1 MTTHD
6 THSGQEEIA
15 MSTHERRGKPT
26 GRVLA
31 GMDYEASRTEAI
43 EKSERRAWMISRVA
57 IVFALLAIVALA
69 ILAPF
74 YKVVPM
80 VIQVDKLTGEGQL
93 VELTGA
99 MPRTASDIV
108 DKHWA
113 QRYVQT
119 RERYFWS
126 LLTPDYEL
134 VSSMSGPSVRDAYGQ
149 MFEGP
154 DKIQDRLKDRV
165 ERRVKVTSVVLMP
178 GESGKKAVVRF
189 DRTTREN
196 GIDTEVRHFIAT
208 LAYDYVAPTTFQ
220 TERTAIENP
229 LGFKVTGYAVDE
241 EYKAPPTAAAAAGT
255 AGGR

>member
-1 MTTHD
+1 MPA
-6 THSGQEEIA
+6 SKQV
-15 MSTHERRGKPT
+15 SKPT
-26 GRVLA
+26 GRILA
-31 GMDYEASRTEAI
+31 GLDYEASRTEAI
-43 EKSERRAWMISRVA
+43 EKSERRAWMVTRVA
-57 IVFALLAIVALA
+57 IGFAFLAIIALA
-69 ILAPF
+69 VLAPF

-126 LLTPDYEL
+126 LLTPDFEV
-134 VSSMSGPSVRDAYGQ
+134 VSNMSGPTVRETYAQ
-149 MFEGP
+149 MFEGV

-189 DRTTREN
+189 DRTSREN
-196 GIDTEVRHFIAT
+196 GVDTEVRHFIAT
-208 LAYDYVAPTTFQ
+208 MAYDYVSPTTFQ

-229 LGFKVTGYAVDE
+229 LGFTVTGYAVDE
-241 EYKAPPTAAAAAGT
+241 EYKAPPTST
-255 AGGR
+255 AGGVAAGQAGGR